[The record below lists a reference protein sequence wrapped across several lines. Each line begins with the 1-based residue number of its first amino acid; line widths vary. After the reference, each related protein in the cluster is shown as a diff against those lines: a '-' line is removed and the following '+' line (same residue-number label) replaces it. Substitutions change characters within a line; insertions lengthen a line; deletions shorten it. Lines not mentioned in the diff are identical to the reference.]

1 MDYQI
6 TIKSNNGSIA
16 VTATGDVP
24 DGEHVISGHEDDI
37 LHSLQCERKDE
48 LGHLIIR
55 TRDGLH
61 KAHMVDTPV
70 AQASFTAPLQDDDPN
85 IAAAMGPE

>member
-6 TIKSNNGSIA
+6 TIKSNNGSLA
-16 VTATGDVP
+16 VTATGTVP

-37 LHSLQCERKDE
+37 LHSLQTERKDE

-55 TRDGLH
+55 TRDGQH
-61 KAHMVDTPV
+61 KAGLVD
-70 AQASFTAPLQDDDPN
+70 APTTVLLNPGVTDDAPGN
-85 IAAAMGPE
+85 PAG

>member
-1 MDYQI
+1 MDYTI

-16 VTATGDVP
+16 VTATGEVP
-24 DGEHVISGHEDDI
+24 DGEHVISGHEDEI

-55 TRDGLH
+55 TRDGQH
-61 KAHMVDTPV
+61 KAGLVD
-70 AQASFTAPLQDDDPN
+70 APTVVTLAPEPEL
-85 IAAAMGPE
+85 GPE